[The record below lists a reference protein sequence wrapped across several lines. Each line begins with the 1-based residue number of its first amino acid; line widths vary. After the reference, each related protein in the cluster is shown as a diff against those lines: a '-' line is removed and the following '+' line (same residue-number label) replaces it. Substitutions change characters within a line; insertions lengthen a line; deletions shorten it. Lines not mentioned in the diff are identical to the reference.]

1 MTAGADAD
9 DAGDPAGGPNEVVIR
24 LTIPAELRF
33 LRIARLTA
41 AGIAGDLGFGLQDVE
56 DLRVAVDEMCAA
68 LIEDAAPG
76 VEFEVSYR
84 IGEGRLEIEGRCDQ
98 PGAPPALHPVAREL
112 LSMTADDFSLDGD
125 QDGRRFTLTKLRS
138 DLTV

>member
-1 MTAGADAD
+1 MTAGPDATPADAA
-9 DAGDPAGGPNEVVIR
+9 AGASVIR
-24 LTIPAELRF
+24 LSIPAELRF

-76 VEFEVSYR
+76 IDFEIAYR
-84 IGEGRLEIEGRCDQ
+84 IGDGRLEIEGRCDH
-98 PGAPPALHPVAREL
+98 PGPPPALHPVAREL

-125 QDGRRFTLTKLRS
+125 QDGRRFRLIKRRS

>member
-1 MTAGADAD
+1 MSTGEQKSKTP
-9 DAGDPAGGPNEVVIR
+9 GESVIR
-24 LTIPAELRF
+24 LTIPADMRF

-68 LIEDAAPG
+68 LIEDADPAFD
-76 VEFEVSYR
+76 FELAYR
-84 IGEGRLEIEGRCDQ
+84 ISEGQLVIEGRCPQ
-98 PGAPPALHPVAREL
+98 GGPPPALHPVAREL
-112 LSMTADDFSLDGD
+112 LTMTADDFSIEGD
-125 QDGRRFTLTKLRS
+125 DDGRRFLLIKRRS

>member
-1 MTAGADAD
+1 MTAGGEVG
-9 DAGDPAGGPNEVVIR
+9 DAGDPTGGSNEVVIR

-76 VEFEVSYR
+76 VEFEVAYR

-125 QDGRRFTLTKLRS
+125 QDGRRFRLTKLRS

>member
-1 MTAGADAD
+1 MTAGPDAPQAD
-9 DAGDPAGGPNEVVIR
+9 DRAEASIIR

-68 LIEDAAPG
+68 LIEDADPG
-76 VEFEVSYR
+76 VDFEVAYR
-84 IGEGRLEIEGRCDQ
+84 IGDGRLEIEGHCSQ
-98 PGAPPALHPVAREL
+98 AGPPPALHPVAREL

-125 QDGRRFTLTKLRS
+125 QDGRRFRLLKQRS

>member
-1 MTAGADAD
+1 MSTGEHNSNSGSTSGDA
-9 DAGDPAGGPNEVVIR
+9 VIR
-24 LTIPAELRF
+24 LTIPAEMRF

-68 LIEDAAPG
+68 LIEDADAG
-76 VEFEVSYR
+76 VDFELAYR
-84 IGEGRLEIEGRCDQ
+84 ISEGRLEIEGRCSQ
-98 PGAPPALHPVAREL
+98 GGPPPALHPVAREL
-112 LSMTADDFSLDGD
+112 LTMTADDFTIEGD
-125 QDGRRFTLTKLRS
+125 DEGRRFLLIKRRS

>member
-1 MTAGADAD
+1 MTRPSDAID
-9 DAGDPAGGPNEVVIR
+9 GGTDESANESVIR
-24 LTIPAELRF
+24 LSIPAELRF

-76 VEFEVSYR
+76 LEFEVAYR
-84 IGEGRLEIEGRCDQ
+84 IGDGRLVIEGRCDQ
-98 PGAPPALHPVAREL
+98 AGPPPALHPVAREL

-125 QDGRRFTLTKLRS
+125 QDGRRFRLTKQRS

>member
-1 MTAGADAD
+1 MSAD
-9 DAGDPAGGPNEVVIR
+9 ESVIR
-24 LTIPAELRF
+24 LSIPAEPRF

-76 VEFEVSYR
+76 LEFQLAYR
-84 IGEGRLEIEGRCDQ
+84 IGTDRIEIEGGCPQ
-98 PGAPPALHPVAREL
+98 AGPPPELHPVAREL
-112 LSMTADDFSLDGD
+112 LSMTSDEFTIEGD
-125 QDGRRFTLTKLRS
+125 QDGRRFRLIKRRS